1 MPPQQS
7 DGLLDLGD
15 NGFDFRAHVRYQIS
29 AVGNQISSSIKYR
42 NRLPTCDN

>member
-15 NGFDFRAHVRYQIS
+15 NGFDFRAHVRHQIS
-29 AVGNQISSSIKYR
+29 AVGNQISSSIAYR
-42 NRLPTCDN
+42 NRLTSDD